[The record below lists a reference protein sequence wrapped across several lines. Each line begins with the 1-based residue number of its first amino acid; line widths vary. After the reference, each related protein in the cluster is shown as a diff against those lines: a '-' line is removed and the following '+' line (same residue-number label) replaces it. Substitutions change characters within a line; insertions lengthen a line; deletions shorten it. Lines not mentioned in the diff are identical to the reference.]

1 MDVRFVRPPEQNL
14 RSFDILLFMDDDQI
28 NDLKQFIAA
37 TVSQSTALLATN
49 DDLKRLE
56 QKIDDGF
63 AGVGEAIEELHK
75 QQSDTD
81 QRLTKLEQQ
90 AA

>member
-1 MDVRFVRPPEQNL
+1 MN
-14 RSFDILLFMDDDQI
+14 DDQI

-37 TVSQSTALLATN
+37 TVSQATS
-49 DDLKRLE
+49 DLKTDVAGLKQSVQKIE

-63 AGVGEAIEELHK
+63 AGIGEAIDETHK
-75 QQSDTD
+75 HVDQQFSIVDA
-81 QRLTKLEQQ
+81 RLTKLECQ